1 MIYNENYLKS
11 LQVDG
16 GISTPPNE
24 LEDISEFGMFFSQ
37 VDGGDDEDE
46 KLVDANQKLNEAVE
60 AAAGDAAASADD
72 TSTVFVKEETPDNVD
87 NKDDKNKDAEQPE
100 VKNEPSDANDPSV
113 METKRTPVKD
123 PLAEAMNEV
132 RN

>member
-1 MIYNENYLKS
+1 M
-11 LQVDG
+11 DG

-72 TSTVFVKEETPDNVD
+72 TSTVFVKEETPDN
-87 NKDDKNKDAEQPE
+87 KDDKVKDAEQPE
-100 VKNEPSDANDPSV
+100 VKNEPSDANDV

>member
-1 MIYNENYLKS
+1 M
-11 LQVDG
+11 DG

-46 KLVDANQKLNEAVE
+46 KVDDSDQKLNEAST
-60 AAAGDAAASADD
+60 AGDAAASADD

-100 VKNEPSDANDPSV
+100 VKNEPSDANDSSV

>member
-1 MIYNENYLKS
+1 M
-11 LQVDG
+11 DG

-46 KLVDANQKLNEAVE
+46 KVDDSDQKLNEAT
-60 AAAGDAAASADD
+60 AGDAAASADD
-72 TSTVFVKEETPDNVD
+72 TSTVFVKEETPDN
-87 NKDDKNKDAEQPE
+87 KDDKVKDAEQPE
-100 VKNEPSDANDPSV
+100 VKNEPSDANDV

-132 RN
+132 RNYFFKSK

>member
-1 MIYNENYLKS
+1 M
-11 LQVDG
+11 DG

-100 VKNEPSDANDPSV
+100 VKNEPSDANDV